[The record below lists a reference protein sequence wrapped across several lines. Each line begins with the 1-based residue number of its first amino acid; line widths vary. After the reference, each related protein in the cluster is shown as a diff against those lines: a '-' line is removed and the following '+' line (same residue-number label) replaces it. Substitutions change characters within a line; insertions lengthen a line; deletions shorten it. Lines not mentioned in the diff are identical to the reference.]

1 MRCLEIADTYD
12 MVGYTCHQCSKQSV
26 HPPLGKCIFVIVI
39 YHTTAGHLRSNRSS
53 KREYRIDISYRS
65 RTTMFQSLEEV
76 IKGMEESSVTLEQSF
91 DMYNRGMKILKECSR
106 TIDEV
111 EKKVLVLDEDGETH
125 EF

>member
-1 MRCLEIADTYD
+1 
-12 MVGYTCHQCSKQSV
+12 
-26 HPPLGKCIFVIVI
+26 
-39 YHTTAGHLRSNRSS
+39 
-53 KREYRIDISYRS
+53 
-65 RTTMFQSLEEV
+65 MFQSLEEV

>member
-1 MRCLEIADTYD
+1 MSDTA
-12 MVGYTCHQCSKQSV
+12 SKAIE
-26 HPPLGKCIFVIVI
+26 PAAED
-39 YHTTAGHLRSNRSS
+39 TAGTEKKENL
-53 KREYRIDISYRS
+53 EE
-65 RTTMFQSLEEV
+65 MFQSLEEV

-91 DMYNRGMKILKECSR
+91 DMYNGGMKILKECSR

>member
-1 MRCLEIADTYD
+1 MSDTA
-12 MVGYTCHQCSKQSV
+12 SKAIE
-26 HPPLGKCIFVIVI
+26 PAAED
-39 YHTTAGHLRSNRSS
+39 TAGTE
-53 KREYRIDISYRS
+53 KRENLEE
-65 RTTMFQSLEEV
+65 MLQSLEEV